1 VRAALPNEMKPIES
15 PAEFDAVLRAVHALV
30 FIDFEWSAQSRESR
44 SVIERWEQDLAGRG
58 TKVDWAVHRLA
69 PDRQPYTWK
78 WVAEHALHAL
88 DSAADA
94 AGAVLWLKSG
104 AVVARVSSAASLGGT
119 GLSRTTRRWFPWP
132 EAPAGSDA
140 QLAEDCPCDP
150 VLLKVLCCPETR
162 QSLEPAASALL
173 DGLNGRV
180 DAGLLRKRNGQPVS
194 EKLEAGLVRSDRK
207 LLYPIRHNIPIMLM
221 EEGIPL
227 ASGTP

>member
-1 VRAALPNEMKPIES
+1 MKTIES
-15 PAEFDAVLRAVHALV
+15 PAEFDAVLRAGYAVV
-30 FIDFEWSAQSRESR
+30 FVDFEWSAQSRESR
-44 SVIERWEQDLAGRG
+44 AVIERWEQDLAARS

-69 PDRQPYTWK
+69 PDRQPSTWK
-78 WVAEHALHAL
+78 WVAEHAL
-88 DSAADA
+88 DSAPDA

-104 AVVARVSSAASLGGT
+104 AVVARVSNAASLGST
-119 GLSRTTRRWFPWP
+119 GLSRTARRWFPWP

-140 QLAEDCPCDP
+140 RLAEDCPFDP
-150 VLLKVLCCPETR
+150 GLLKVLCCPETR
-162 QSLEPAASALL
+162 QSLEPAADALL
-173 DGLNGRV
+173 DSLNGRV

-227 ASGTP
+227 GSGTP